1 MNLEGLLSFFG
12 WVGFLKAPV
21 PELIGDEVELVEGD
35 LLARLLPFWFL
46 AEVKDDSHL
55 KHKISLNAKGPYL
68 VRKLS
73 DYLAPTMPSNVIA

>member
-1 MNLEGLLSFFG
+1 MLSFLYWFR
-12 WVGFLKAPV
+12 LLEAQV
-21 PELIGDEVELVEGD
+21 PKLDGGEVELADGD
-35 LLARLLPFWFL
+35 LLAWLLPFRFL
-46 AEVKDDSHL
+46 VEVKDDSHL